1 MLRLVFLGAM
11 AALFFSS
18 TFVLNRAMSL
28 AGGDWVWS
36 ASLRYAFMLPI
47 LVVWTLA
54 SGGPAALGRTLRLFR
69 EHPLFWTLAGSVG
82 FGVFYAGV
90 TLAAAFSPG
99 WVVATTWQSTILAT
113 PLVLALLGR
122 RVPAKGLAFTA
133 LIFIGIVLVNL
144 EQARGATDYGNLW
157 GIAAVLVAAVAY
169 PLGNQLVWE
178 ARHGGSRRFRG
189 IPHIDRPELDAG
201 RAPTLL
207 LTIGSVPFWLGL
219 LAVTRPS
226 APSRDQVVQTALVA
240 LFSGVIA
247 TSLFL
252 RARSRAKS
260 AYELAATDATQSLEV
275 VFSLLGETL
284 LLAGPWPGPM
294 GAAGIV
300 LAVTGLILY
309 VCRQV

>member
-1 MLRLVFLGAM
+1 MARLVFLGAM

-28 AGGDWVWS
+28 SGGHWVWS

-47 LVVWTLA
+47 LLAWTLA
-54 SGGPAALGRTLRLFR
+54 SGGPKALGQAFALFR
-69 EHPLFWTLAGSVG
+69 QNPVFWTLAGSIG

-122 RVPAKGLAFTA
+122 KVPRKGLALTA
-133 LIFIGIVLVNL
+133 LIFVGIVLVNL
-144 EQARGATDYGNLW
+144 EQAGHAPDSGSLL
-157 GIAAVLVAAVAY
+157 GILAVLVAAVAY

-178 ARHGGSRRFRG
+178 ARHGGTKR
-189 IPHIDRPELDAG
+189 IPRIDQPSLDAG
-201 RAPTLL
+201 RTPTLL
-207 LTIGSVPFWLGL
+207 LTIGSIPFWLIL
-219 LAVTRPS
+219 VAVTHPP
-226 APSRDQVVQTALVA
+226 APSQGQVAQTALVA
-240 LFSGVIA
+240 LLSGVIA
-247 TSLFL
+247 TSIFL
-252 RARSRAKS
+252 RARSRATN

-275 VFSLLGETL
+275 IFSLLGETL
-284 LLAGPWPGPM
+284 LLAGPWPGPL
-294 GAAGIV
+294 GAAGIT
-300 LAVTGLILY
+300 LAVAGLVLY